1 MLLWQPTG
9 NFLLEMG
16 YDIALG
22 FSEIVMITVRLK
34 YFLVLG
40 KIQPDKIRV
49 AENES
54 MQSSSDFSYHESD
67 DQNGS

>member
-1 MLLWQPTG
+1 
-9 NFLLEMG
+9 MG

-54 MQSSSDFSYHESD
+54 MPSSSDFSYQKVMTKTEVNQLSENC
-67 DQNGS
+67 QGQLA